1 MMSDLDPHSLQ
12 IIQTVLETPDIP
24 AMSQLSLIQIIF
36 KHGPIGIVIRWI
48 PIDESIEHDGVKG
61 EAPIVGGG
69 MEDMRFPYT
78 GILQDV
84 RGIWSSIEIP
94 FDVVWVI
101 LHPIDGR
108 KSHQQE
114 HYCEANTHFGMAYG
128 KTSGRQAGIFVTISA
143 VVDEHGRAGSQ

>member
-69 MEDMRFPYT
+69 MEDVRFPDT
-78 GILQDV
+78 GIVQDV
-84 RGIWSSIEIP
+84 RGILGSIEVP
-94 FDVVWVI
+94 FDVGWII

-108 KSHQQE
+108 KSQQQE
-114 HYCEANTHFGMAYG
+114 HCCEPNVTRRHFGMAHG
-128 KTSGRQAGIFVTISA
+128 KTSEGQALN
-143 VVDEHGRAGSQ
+143 Q